1 MESLQ
6 YISLNLNDIECTAVF
21 NSGHDIHPTKL
32 NIHDCWSKH
41 FTSEGYCGTLG
52 TLRARLRRFRPHM
65 EQRLLQCE
73 NRRSHTSSRTTAEI
87 RALILLCWVTRLIT
101 PTWHCWIFIS
111 FSKLKEHHCVS
122 GEEVAAE
129 VKLCFCHQTAQFYHE
144 GLKVNIWSLVKVCKL
159 QGWICKEIT
168 V

>member
-1 MESLQ
+1 MSPWTWTTYSAPLFLIQ
-6 YISLNLNDIECTAVF
+6 ATIYTRRSSIFMITGA
-21 NSGHDIHPTKL
+21 
-32 NIHDCWSKH
+32 NI
-41 FTSEGYCGTLG
+41 LPLRG

-73 NRRSHTSSRTTAEI
+73 NRRSHTSSRATAEI
-87 RALILLCWVTRLIT
+87 RALVLPCLVTRRIT

-111 FSKLKEHHCVS
+111 FSKLKEHHYVS

-144 GLKVNIWSLVKVCKL
+144 GLKVNIWSLVKVCRL
-159 QGWICKEIT
+159 QGWICKEVT